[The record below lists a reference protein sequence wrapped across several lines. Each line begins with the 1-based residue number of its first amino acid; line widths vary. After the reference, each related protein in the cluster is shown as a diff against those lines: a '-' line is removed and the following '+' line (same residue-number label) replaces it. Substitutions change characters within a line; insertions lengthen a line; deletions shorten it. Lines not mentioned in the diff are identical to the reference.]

1 MKLLKFYK
9 KGFIEKQG
17 CNILARNLSI
27 VYQNQLNNQ
36 IMNDLI
42 QKYETEK
49 SNAIQFMKKG
59 EISAYLNSLI
69 AMNKYKK
76 LLFPVVTN

>member
-1 MKLLKFYK
+1 
-9 KGFIEKQG
+9 
-17 CNILARNLSI
+17 
-27 VYQNQLNNQ
+27 
-36 IMNDLI
+36 MNDLI

-49 SNAIQFMKKG
+49 SNAVQFMKKG

-76 LLFPVVTN
+76 LLFTVVAN